1 MSDILKN
8 IQKDGPQLDNHMP
21 APGEGKPKP
30 KTDSTQGAE
39 LPAQEPRLPEGDR
52 Q

>member
-1 MSDILKN
+1 MSEISRN
-8 IQKDGPQLDNHMP
+8 IHKDGPQLENHLP
-21 APGEGKPKP
+21 APGEDKPKP
-30 KTDSTQGAE
+30 KTDGTQGAE